1 MSVVR
6 TFRRM
11 AIPWSTI
18 LQLGKSDFQ
27 NSWSSVCPETPLSDR
42 NMNWNSWRNLF
53 LFYAIQTPSGQFEW
67 ISSTGNTGT
76 CWVVPSLHHRR
87 DLPACVASFYRRICE
102 RESGMLLG
110 RKNCLLPD
118 GPCPPPPN
126 LLRHVK
132 WVKLSDQKFIRHLV
146 CDPSASPEL
155 QVLQALKIKIWT
167 LTSITHLSV
176 IQRLESVLLA
186 TFKLVPTLQCSSVL
200 PTSNRW
206 CFFFIVFEISLA
218 SVTCQVGNALVGWAQ
233 RIRRMFRLS
242 FKVNEQQAGS
252 SSSSSSSDSTAAHGI
267 NFYLDV

>member
-6 TFRRM
+6 TFGRM

-118 GPCPPPPN
+118 GPCPPPPTSSDMSSESN
-126 LLRHVK
+126 CRIRSSYDTSFAILLPRRNCR
-132 WVKLSDQKFIRHLV
+132 SCRHL
-146 CDPSASPEL
+146 
-155 QVLQALKIKIWT
+155 
-167 LTSITHLSV
+167 
-176 IQRLESVLLA
+176 R
-186 TFKLVPTLQCSSVL
+186 
-200 PTSNRW
+200 
-206 CFFFIVFEISLA
+206 
-218 SVTCQVGNALVGWAQ
+218 
-233 RIRRMFRLS
+233 
-242 FKVNEQQAGS
+242 
-252 SSSSSSSDSTAAHGI
+252 
-267 NFYLDV
+267 